1 MESKPPISVK
11 TISPHKTICRI
22 IGIPSGSHTPI
33 FFFIMFL
40 PDIFQHSHR
49 RIYMQKI
56 QMHMLP
62 LSDNFL
68 QFEKN
73 VKTVNKSFS
82 LIPGAA
88 IRYLSTFKFPNQCIK
103 FVLRR
108 FKCSHQITRFL
119 IKFFQPTIIIH
130 FVRLIY
136 DKRLDIVF

>member
-68 QFEKN
+68 QFEK
-73 VKTVNKSFS
+73 
-82 LIPGAA
+82 
-88 IRYLSTFKFPNQCIK
+88 
-103 FVLRR
+103 
-108 FKCSHQITRFL
+108 KCQNRHQIIFTDSRCGNKIFVN
-119 IKFFQPTIIIH
+119 FQISESVHQICPAPLQM
-130 FVRLIY
+130 FPSDNQVPY
-136 DKRLDIVF
+136 